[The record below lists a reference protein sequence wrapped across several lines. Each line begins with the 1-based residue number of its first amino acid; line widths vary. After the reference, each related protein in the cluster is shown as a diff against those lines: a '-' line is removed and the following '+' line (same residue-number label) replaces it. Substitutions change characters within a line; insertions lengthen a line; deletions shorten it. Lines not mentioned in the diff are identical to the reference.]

1 MRFFILLVLSLSVL
15 SCNNN
20 DDQNLPDCSLVDC
33 AINDLNLEL
42 ISASS
47 RENLFENGTLTEEEL
62 TITIIETSDEV
73 PLMLYQDI
81 LNIPLASYADG
92 PSQITY
98 QISTNEELLF
108 EVSFYSEPDTATNV
122 CCPNTRIENVSF
134 GDTTIE
140 VVNEALFSY
149 KVFLDL

>member
-1 MRFFILLVLSLSVL
+1 
-15 SCNNN
+15 
-20 DDQNLPDCSLVDC
+20 
-33 AINDLNLEL
+33 
-42 ISASS
+42 
-47 RENLFENGTLTEEEL
+47 
-62 TITIIETSDEV
+62 
-73 PLMLYQDI
+73 MLYQDI

-98 QISTNEELLF
+98 QISTNEKLLF